1 MSLATVGSERWRSE
15 TRVVACR
22 VILRDPVHGLIAF
35 EGVAER
41 VVRSILDTSEVQR
54 LRRVRQLGLASLV
67 FPGAEH
73 TRFSHA
79 IGAAHVMQ
87 ALLQR
92 IDECSD
98 ELPPDQRLDE
108 EARAEALAAALLHD
122 AGHGPFSHLFEEV
135 LPHAKH
141 HEFWTRDI
149 LLDPS
154 TEVHQTLEG
163 ISRGMAERV
172 AGLLNGSYRLDYLC
186 QSVAGTLD
194 VDRADYLLRD
204 SHMTGVRYG
213 LYDLDWLLQALTF
226 ACIDGRWVLAVQGR
240 KGLPPVESFFLGRH
254 FMYQQVYHHKATRA
268 AEALVRAIFSRVSEL
283 IFEGNPPDPLLPA
296 FRAAALGESLSLDE
310 YLRMDDAE
318 LLTCLAAWEHGPD
331 ATLAKLSRRLRCR
344 ELPKTVPLPEH
355 RREQWQ
361 AALDTAK
368 RIVDSRGHRSDL
380 SVWLDIAEDV
390 PYQEPTDGSSDGLWV
405 TLRHQPLQRL
415 GDASFLLGQLR
426 NKRIQRPRLIF
437 PAEFRDDVLA
447 ALRLVLE

>member
-1 MSLATVGSERWRSE
+1 MVPWG
-15 TRVVACR
+15 

-35 EGVAER
+35 EGAAER
-41 VVRSILDTSEVQR
+41 VVRSLLDTREVQR

-87 ALLQR
+87 ALLHR
-92 IDECSD
+92 IDACSD
-98 ELPPDQRLDE
+98 ELPADQRLDE

-122 AGHGPFSHLFEEV
+122 LGHGPFSHLFEEV

-141 HEFWTRDI
+141 HELWTQEI

-154 TEVHQTLEG
+154 TEVHQTLE
-163 ISRGMAERV
+163 SLSAGMAERV
-172 AGLLNGSYRLDYLC
+172 TGLLSGNYRLGYLS
-186 QSVAGTLD
+186 QSVSGTLD

-226 ACIDGRWVLAVQGR
+226 ACVDGRWVLAVQGR
-240 KGLPPVESFFLGRH
+240 KGLPPAESFFLGRH

-268 AEALVRAIFSRVSEL
+268 AEALVRAIFMRVSEL
-283 IFEGNPPDPLLPA
+283 ISDGAPPDPLLPA
-296 FRAAALGESLSLDE
+296 FRAAALGESLSIGE

-318 LLTCLAAWEHGPD
+318 LLTCLSAWEHRGD
-331 ATLAKLSRRLRCR
+331 STLAELSKRLRSR
-344 ELPKTVPLPEH
+344 ELPKTVPLPEN
-355 RREQWQ
+355 RPERWKEAKARAEQ
-361 AALDTAK
+361 
-368 RIVDSRGHRSDL
+368 IVASHGLRPDL
-380 SVWLDIAEDV
+380 SVWIDIADDV
-390 PYQEPTDGSSDGLWV
+390 PYYEPTDGSTAGMWV

-415 GDASFLLGQLR
+415 GDASFILGQLR
-426 NKRIQRPRLIF
+426 NKRIEHPRLIF
-437 PAEFRDDVLA
+437 PAEFRDQ
-447 ALRLVLE
+447 VLEAIHDLLD